1 MIRSRA
7 GSGGFSATQ
16 RRWSKSDALFV
27 GNGWTITPD
36 NGEMPREAMAKAF
49 RRWQNDA
56 LAESRADM
64 GVLRCFDGRE
74 LAGEL
79 AHIFDGLIAL
89 PPV

>member
-1 MIRSRA
+1 
-7 GSGGFSATQ
+7 
-16 RRWSKSDALFV
+16 
-27 GNGWTITPD
+27 
-36 NGEMPREAMAKAF
+36 MAKAF

-56 LAESRADM
+56 LAEFRADM

-74 LAGEL
+74 PAGEL